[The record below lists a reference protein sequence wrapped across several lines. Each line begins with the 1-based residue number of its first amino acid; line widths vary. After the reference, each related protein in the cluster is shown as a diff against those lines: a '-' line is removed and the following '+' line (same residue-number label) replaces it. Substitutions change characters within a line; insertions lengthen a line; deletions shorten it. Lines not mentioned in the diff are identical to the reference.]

1 MLLDIPSTFVQASG
15 VPYAPENYDRKFHGP
30 VSLRVALARS
40 YNIPAVEVINRVGI
54 DNVIRLSHRMGIES
68 LDTGQFG
75 LALTLC
81 GGDYDEEN
89 PKAAAGGWITSLAG
103 VDGAICCY
111 CGSSGLPWK
120 DSRWPAELGS
130 YNPPDGHNGA
140 EGGHGVEAGCPS
152 GCPCLPG
159 APCYNINGCWN
170 DSHMCAQA
178 TCGEAIGMCCG

>member
-1 MLLDIPSTFVQASG
+1 MHGGAALTCVTWCYNTAAGQHLLNNP
-15 VPYAPENYDRKFHGP
+15 
-30 VSLRVALARS
+30 
-40 YNIPAVEVINRVGI
+40 
-54 DNVIRLSHRMGIES
+54 
-68 LDTGQFG
+68 
-75 LALTLC
+75 ALTLC